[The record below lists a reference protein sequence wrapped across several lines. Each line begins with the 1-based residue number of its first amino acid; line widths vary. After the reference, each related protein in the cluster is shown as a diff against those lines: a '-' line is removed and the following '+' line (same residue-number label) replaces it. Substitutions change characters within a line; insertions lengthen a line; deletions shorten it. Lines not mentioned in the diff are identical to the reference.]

1 MAEVKL
7 RALVL
12 REVDFGDWDRYLTVL
27 AEDGRKVEILCKN
40 ARRGKKTNPA
50 ARQLC
55 FSEFILA
62 ERGEKY
68 ALREADRRG
77 AEIILCEGVEPVG
90 VGLAVMNRLL
100 RAAAFRVVE

>member
-27 AEDGRKVEILCKN
+27 AEERPQGGNPLQERA
-40 ARRGKKTNPA
+40 ARQKTNPA

-62 ERGEKY
+62 REEREY
-68 ALREADRRG
+68 ALREADLVHSFFVLAEDTERYALACYPARTDLG
-77 AEIILCEGVEPVG
+77 AERPG
-90 VGLAVMNRLL
+90 A
-100 RAAAFRVVE
+100 

>member
-27 AEDGRKVEILCKN
+27 AEDGRRMKILCKT

-50 ARQLC
+50 SGGQWPLWM
-55 FSEFILA
+55 
-62 ERGEKY
+62 
-68 ALREADRRG
+68 RRSSR
-77 AEIILCEGVEPVG
+77 I
-90 VGLAVMNRLL
+90 
-100 RAAAFRVVE
+100 